1 MNEVE
6 LLNRIDT
13 LAKAFTQLSTMMGA
27 RLTREQLAE
36 RLGVTRQTIWK
47 RLKEDVHFPR
57 PGRDGK
63 FLLSEV
69 VAWELDR

>member
-13 LAKAFTQLSTMMGA
+13 LAKAFTQLSNMMGA

-36 RLGVTRQTIWK
+36 RLGVSRQTIWN
-47 RLKEDVHFPR
+47 RLKTDVKFPR
-57 PGRDGK
+57 PGKDGK
-63 FLLSEV
+63 FLLSDV